1 MNSTINGYTWKQK
14 IIIISITKINSTKC
28 CATLART
35 QIQLWQTPPCADTLY
50 ATESCESCM
59 WWNTRSPETLKTLK
73 KVSPSLSLMSKQNVR
88 LAECIMMV
96 CNGTRWHSIVPI
108 PSTLQLTVSLYGFY
122 TGNFEPPKQ
131 PLKNANFET
140 KSGRCDA
147 RRYLSDSAG
156 LGRSAYFLATYI
168 HNFHHLYKNRQ
179 WVDKN

>member
-1 MNSTINGYTWKQK
+1 MILPNVAPLLPGPKYNSDKLPMCGHPVCDGIVW
-14 IIIISITKINSTKC
+14 I
-28 CATLART
+28 
-35 QIQLWQTPPCADTLY
+35 LY
-50 ATESCESCM
+50 VMEHEIAG
-59 WWNTRSPETLKTLK
+59 NAKNAK
-73 KVSPSLSLMSKQNVR
+73 KVSPSLSLMSEQNVR

-108 PSTLQLTVSLYGFY
+108 PSTLQATVSLYGFY

-147 RRYLSDSAG
+147 RRYLSVSAG
-156 LGRSAYFLATYI
+156 LSRSAYFLATYI